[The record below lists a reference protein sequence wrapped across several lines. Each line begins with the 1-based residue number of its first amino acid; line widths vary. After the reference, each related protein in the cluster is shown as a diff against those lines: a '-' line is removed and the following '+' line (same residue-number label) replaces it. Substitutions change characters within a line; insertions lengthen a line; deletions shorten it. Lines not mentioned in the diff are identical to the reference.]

1 MSGHSYDVHLR
12 QNLSSSYGGNVQI
25 VQIET
30 LPINHRSYCSKWTLQ
45 SALEAKHSLHASCQK
60 CEAHASLIRIISTFY
75 YQQHLQRI
83 LWPGILSHTGI
94 LIPSDAKSPGCG
106 WPVRCERLSLITSF
120 PCLEPGQTRICKLII
135 RNCQY
140 YYRIYQTLSEIKIW

>member
-1 MSGHSYDVHLR
+1 M
-12 QNLSSSYGGNVQI
+12 QI

-83 LWPGILSHTGI
+83 L
-94 LIPSDAKSPGCG
+94 
-106 WPVRCERLSLITSF
+106 
-120 PCLEPGQTRICKLII
+120 
-135 RNCQY
+135 
-140 YYRIYQTLSEIKIW
+140 